1 VVQSAPVRQTECI
14 PKLRALADETRWRI
28 VEALLVEELTVSELV
43 ELLGVSQ
50 YNVSKHLRILRKS
63 GIVVSA
69 KEGKSVRS
77 GVAPDLRAR
86 LRRQGRTLD
95 LGCCQFRFGA

>member
-1 VVQSAPVRQTECI
+1 VRQTDCI

-28 VEALLVEELTVSELV
+28 VEALLMREMTVGELV

-50 YNVSKHLRILRKS
+50 YNVSKHLRVLRES

-69 KEGKSVRS
+69 KSGKMVRCS
-77 GVAPDLRAR
+77 VAPDLHAR
-86 LRRQGRTLD
+86 LRKEGRTLD
-95 LGCCQFRFGA
+95 LGCCQFRFGT